1 MYAVYLEDKRVYEGT
16 KVQVANYVGVS
27 RGTLDFLDSGY
38 IGKYWVQ
45 RERYT
50 DVPRKKIDETIDYL
64 VLHLTM
70 HGNTVLNIND
80 LPRIEKIR
88 EEMKKRNLDFTYR
101 IVTDQ
106 FIDKTMKKVPK
117 QFIVLERKK

>member
-1 MYAVYLEDKRVYEGT
+1 MYAVYLDDKRVYEGT

-45 RERYT
+45 RERYS